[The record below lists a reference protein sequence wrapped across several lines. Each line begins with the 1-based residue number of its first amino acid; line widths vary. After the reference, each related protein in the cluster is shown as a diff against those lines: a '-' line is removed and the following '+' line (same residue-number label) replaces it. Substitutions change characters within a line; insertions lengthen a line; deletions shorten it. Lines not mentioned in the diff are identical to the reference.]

1 MISVV
6 FFKLEYSV
14 FITAGLS
21 GVFQA
26 IAVGTCCAVLSTRV
40 SAERQGSVM
49 GNNQALF
56 VGGEA
61 LGAFSGG
68 VIASFFIPLPL
79 VVFGILSIF
88 AGLLLF
94 TVKNE

>member
-1 MISVV
+1 MVSVV
-6 FFKLEYSV
+6 FFRPEYSV
-14 FITAGLS
+14 YITAGSS

-26 IAVGTCCAVLSTRV
+26 IAVGTCCALLSTRV

-61 LGAFSGG
+61 IGAFAGG
-68 VIASFFIPLPL
+68 LLASLFIPLPIII
-79 VVFGILSIF
+79 FGIVSIM
-88 AGLLLF
+88 AGLLLL
-94 TVKNE
+94 TVNKD

>member
-1 MISVV
+1 MVSVV
-6 FFKLEYSV
+6 FFKPEYSV
-14 FITAGLS
+14 FITAGAS

-40 SAERQGSVM
+40 SADRQGRVM

-61 LGAFSGG
+61 LGAFAGG
-68 VIASFFIPLPL
+68 AIASFFIPLPL
-79 VVFGILSIF
+79 VVFGIISIV

-94 TVKNE
+94 TVNNE